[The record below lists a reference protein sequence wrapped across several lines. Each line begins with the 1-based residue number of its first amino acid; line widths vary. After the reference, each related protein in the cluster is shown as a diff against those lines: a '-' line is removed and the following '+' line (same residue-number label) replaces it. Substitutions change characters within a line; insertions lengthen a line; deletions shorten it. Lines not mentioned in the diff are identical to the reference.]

1 MVLVV
6 VVEGLF
12 PNKLI
17 PPVVVAFEVVGF
29 VVVAVLPCCA
39 VCC

>member
-6 VVEGLF
+6 VVAGLF

-17 PPVVVAFEVVGF
+17 PPVVAFVVVGF